1 MSILAGIIRL
11 ARFRADGFLSFAAT
25 PQALLN
31 SLAPLVAFPLVGGL
45 GELAQGNLGTA
56 LTDLLATTVALLT
69 PLVVTQYLAT
79 KWGRGDHWLRFAVAS
94 NWCQW
99 VLPLGVMIIVAGFWI
114 LARLG
119 LGLGGGVVGGA
130 IVLLILYGICLHWF
144 LARQGLGLSR
154 GRATLM
160 VLAADLMTGALVM
173 LPRVLAA

>member
-1 MSILAGIIRL
+1 MSVFAGILRL
-11 ARFRADGFLSFAAT
+11 ARFRPEGFAEFAAT

-69 PLVVTQYLAT
+69 PLVVTEYLAT
-79 KWGRGDHWLRFAVAS
+79 RWGRGAYWLRFAVAS

-99 VLPLGVMIIVAGFWI
+99 VLPLGVMVIVAVFWT
-114 LARLG
+114 LARVG
-119 LGLGGGVVGGA
+119 LGLGSGVVVGA
-130 IVLLILYGICLHWF
+130 IVGLILYGIGLHWF

-160 VLAADLMTGALVM
+160 VLAADLLTGALVM